1 MASSKNPSCLPSK
14 AQGGYFQT
22 TVNKA
27 GDNYI
32 DPLVGGMI
40 SHEKTTLTTWTRCR
54 VRLVHNIFKK
64 KKKRRAWLRLDGSSG
79 ALPQPSGFDGE
90 AKVFPSFFNIIIF
103 HLWLW
108 RCGRLKPHHRSQTV
122 SLVQLLGEAT
132 EDKHTFLLNNS
143 KT

>member
-64 KKKRRAWLRLDGSSG
+64 KKK
-79 ALPQPSGFDGE
+79 E
-90 AKVFPSFFNIIIF
+90 E
-103 HLWLW
+103 
-108 RCGRLKPHHRSQTV
+108 
-122 SLVQLLGEAT
+122 LG
-132 EDKHTFLLNNS
+132 
-143 KT
+143 